1 MRLPCPRFTVKR
13 LMVAVAA
20 VALVLGCSIEAV
32 RLKRWRDVA
41 LKRAQEHAQH
51 EQLNRDLERS
61 ALEMVKTQEWIADRD
76 PALSRRLE
84 RLDRKWA
91 EFVGQQKAAAAEE
104 RDRAAKYAEAA
115 AYHAALRWKYL
126 RAAAHPW
133 LPVEADP
140 PPPDPQGQGRHW
152 ADRGRYSRALAS
164 YEEAL
169 RLDPEDFDA
178 LNELAWLLATCPDAG
193 IRDGRRAVE
202 LASRACRLDLGI
214 ISAACVDTLAAAH
227 AEAGDFEAAAE
238 SERQAI
244 AMLPQGDAESE
255 PYRLR
260 LEMYR
265 AKKPYREV
273 SMKGE

>member
-1 MRLPCPRFTVKR
+1 
-13 LMVAVAA
+13 
-20 VALVLGCSIEAV
+20 
-32 RLKRWRDVA
+32 VA
-41 LKRAQEHAQH
+41 LKRAQAHAQLEH
-51 EQLNRDLERS
+51 LNRDLERS
-61 ALEMVKTQEWIADRD
+61 ALEMVKTQEQIAARY
-76 PALSRRLE
+76 PARARRLE
-84 RLDRKWA
+84 QLDRKWA
-91 EFVGQQKAAAAEE
+91 EFVGQQKAAAAKE

-115 AYHAALRWKYL
+115 AYYAALRWKYL

-140 PPPDPQGQGRHW
+140 PPPDPLGQGRHW
-152 ADRGRYSRALAS
+152 ADLGRYSRALAS

-178 LNELAWLLATCPDAG
+178 LNELAWHLATCPDAG

-202 LASRACRLDLGI
+202 LASRACQSDLGI
-214 ISAACVDTLAAAH
+214 SAAYVDTLAAAH

-244 AMLPQGDAESE
+244 AMLPQGDAESA

-260 LEMYR
+260 LEMYK

-273 SMKGE
+273 SMRGE

>member
-1 MRLPCPRFTVKR
+1 MRLPRLRFSVKR
-13 LMVAVAA
+13 LMVAIAA
-20 VALVLGCSIEAV
+20 LALVLGCSIEAV

-41 LKRAQEHAQH
+41 LKRAQVHAQL

-61 ALEMVKTQEWIADRD
+61 ALEMVKTYEWSAVRD
-76 PALSRRLE
+76 PVFSQRLE
-84 RLDRKWA
+84 QWARKWA
-91 EFVGQQKAAAAEE
+91 EFVAQQKAGAAQE

-115 AYHAALRWKYL
+115 AYHAALRGKYL
-126 RAAAHPW
+126 RAAAQPW
-133 LPVEADP
+133 RAVEADP

-169 RLDPEDFDA
+169 RLDPENSDA

-202 LASRACRLDLGI
+202 LASRACRLDFG

-227 AEAGDFEAAAE
+227 AEAGDFESAAE
-238 SERQAI
+238 SETPGDRDAPSGRRRVRV
-244 AMLPQGDAESE
+244 LPPPAGDVQ
-255 PYRLR
+255 
-260 LEMYR
+260 
-265 AKKPYREV
+265 RE
-273 SMKGE
+273 KALP